1 MFRRLIGVVVATILL
16 TFQMV
21 ISSATALELNK
32 TIRTVPLND
41 KGDTVVLS
49 LKQVKE
55 GKRLFNYACAQ
66 CHAGGVTKT
75 NQNVGLEPEALAGAL
90 PNRNNIEGLVDYM
103 KNPTT
108 YDGETEISEIHPSIK
123 SANIFKVM
131 RNLEEKDLKR
141 SEREDIEEDKGKFN
155 KHFAKVYK
163 EHQKASFAKSI
174 LKFFNHHATDDLF
187 QNNQREECAPFT
199 LKRL

>member
-1 MFRRLIGVVVATILL
+1 MFKRLIGVVVATILL
-16 TFQMV
+16 TLQMV
-21 ISSATALELNK
+21 VGTATALELDK
-32 TIRTVPLND
+32 AIRTVPLND

-90 PNRNNIEGLVDYM
+90 PKRNNIEGLVDYM

-108 YDGETEISEIHPSIK
+108 YDGATEISEIHPSLK
-123 SANIFKVM
+123 SANIFRVM
-131 RNLEEKDLKR
+131 RNLTEKDLKAIAGHILL
-141 SEREDIEEDKGKFN
+141 EPKVVGTKWGGGKI
-155 KHFAKVYK
+155 YY
-163 EHQKASFAKSI
+163 
-174 LKFFNHHATDDLF
+174 
-187 QNNQREECAPFT
+187 
-199 LKRL
+199 

>member
-1 MFRRLIGVVVATILL
+1 MFKRLIGVVVATILL
-16 TFQMV
+16 TLQMV
-21 ISSATALELNK
+21 VGTATALELDK
-32 TIRTVPLND
+32 AIRTVPLND

-90 PNRNNIEGLVDYM
+90 PKRNNIEGLVDYM

-108 YDGETEISEIHPSIK
+108 YDGATEISEIHPSLK
-123 SANIFKVM
+123 SANIFRVM
-131 RNLEEKDLKR
+131 RNLTEEDLKAIAGHILL
-141 SEREDIEEDKGKFN
+141 EPKVVGTKWGGGKI
-155 KHFAKVYK
+155 YY
-163 EHQKASFAKSI
+163 
-174 LKFFNHHATDDLF
+174 
-187 QNNQREECAPFT
+187 
-199 LKRL
+199 